1 MIVHGVHAV
10 REALAAENPKVEKIL
25 IRRRSLNPRL
35 QKIVATARRR
45 GIPVEFEAVSRS
57 SAASRRQRHEEVSA
71 RVSGAS
77 PVPLESILRQ
87 RPSLLLAVDGVQD
100 PNNLGALLR
109 TAEAVGIEGVLIPRR
124 RSCSI
129 TPSVVTASAGAALH
143 LKICRVSNLSRTLDQ
158 LKQAGF
164 WIVGLDPGGSTGLD
178 QIDATL
184 RLVVVVG
191 GEHQG
196 LRRLVRRQCDYLAA
210 LPMQGRVASL
220 NLSVAAGVLLYHI
233 SFGRTRSRRGRDQST
248 AQIPSRAPESGSAI
262 DPHDP

>member
-1 MIVHGVHAV
+1 MIVHGIHAV

-35 QKIVATARRR
+35 QEIVEAARRR
-45 GIPVEFEAVSRS
+45 GIPVEFEAVSPS
-57 SAASRRQRHEEVSA
+57 SGAYRRQRHEEVSA
-71 RVSGAS
+71 RVSGAA
-77 PVPLESILRQ
+77 PVSLESILRQ

-109 TAEAVGIEGVLIPRR
+109 TAEAVGSDGVLIPRR

-164 WIVGLDPGGSTGLD
+164 WIVGLDPKGSTGLS

-233 SFGRTRSRRGRDQST
+233 SL
-248 AQIPSRAPESGSAI
+248 SRAPESGSAI
-262 DPHDP
+262 GPHDP

>member
-35 QKIVATARRR
+35 QEIVEAARHR
-45 GIPVEFEAVSRS
+45 GIPIQFEAASRS
-57 SAASRRQRHEEVSA
+57 SAAKSRQRHSEVSA

-77 PVPLESILRQ
+77 PVPLERILSQ
-87 RPSLLLAVDGVQD
+87 QPSLLLAVDGVQD

-109 TAEAVGIEGVLIPRR
+109 TAEAVGVDGVLIPRR

-129 TPSVVTASAGAALH
+129 TPSVVTSSAGAALH
-143 LKICRVSNLSRTLDQ
+143 LKICRISNLSRTLDG
-158 LKQAGF
+158 LKRAGF
-164 WIVGLDPGGSTGLD
+164 WIVGLDPKGSTSLN

-184 RLVVVVG
+184 RLAVVVG

-196 LRRLVRRQCDYLAA
+196 LRRLVRRQCDFLAA

-233 SFGRTRSRRGRDQST
+233 SLRRT
-248 AQIPSRAPESGSAI
+248 GS
-262 DPHDP
+262 PW

>member
-25 IRRRSLNPRL
+25 IRRRDLNPRL
-35 QKIVATARRR
+35 REIVEAARRR
-45 GIPVEFEAVSRS
+45 GIPIQFEPAVRS
-57 SAASRRQRHEEVSA
+57 SPGNRRQRHSEVSA

-77 PVPLESILRQ
+77 PVPLERILSRQ
-87 RPSLLLAVDGVQD
+87 PSLLLAVDGVQD

-109 TAEAVGIEGVLIPRR
+109 TAEAVGVDGVLIPRR

-129 TPSVVTASAGAALH
+129 TPSVVTSSAGAALH
-143 LKICRVSNLSRTLDQ
+143 LKICRISNLSRTLDR

-164 WIVGLDPGGSTGLD
+164 WIVGLDPKGSTSLN

-196 LRRLVRRQCDYLAA
+196 LRRLVRRQCDFLAA

-220 NLSVAAGVLLYHI
+220 NLSVAAGVLLYQI
-233 SFGRTRSRRGRDQST
+233 ALRRTSG
-248 AQIPSRAPESGSAI
+248 APESGSAI
-262 DPHDP
+262 DPRAP

>member
-35 QKIVATARRR
+35 QEIVEAARHR
-45 GIPVEFEAVSRS
+45 GIPIQFEAASRS
-57 SAASRRQRHEEVSA
+57 SAAKSRQRHSEVSA

-77 PVPLESILRQ
+77 PVPLERILSQ
-87 RPSLLLAVDGVQD
+87 QPSLLLAVDGVQD

-109 TAEAVGIEGVLIPRR
+109 TAEAVGVDGVLIPRR

-129 TPSVVTASAGAALH
+129 TPSVVTSSAGAALH
-143 LKICRVSNLSRTLDQ
+143 LKICRISNLSRTLDG
-158 LKQAGF
+158 LKRAGF
-164 WIVGLDPGGSTGLD
+164 WIVGLDPKGSTSLN

-184 RLVVVVG
+184 RLAVVVG

-196 LRRLVRRQCDYLAA
+196 LRRLVRRQCDFLAA

-233 SFGRTRSRRGRDQST
+233 SLRRT
-248 AQIPSRAPESGSAI
+248 GS
-262 DPHDP
+262 P

>member
-35 QKIVATARRR
+35 QEIVEAARDR
-45 GIPVEFEAVSRS
+45 GIPVEFETLSRS
-57 SAASRRQRHEEVSA
+57 SAASRRQRHAEVSA
-71 RVSGAS
+71 RVAGAL
-77 PVPLESILRQ
+77 PVPLESILRK
-87 RPSLLLAVDGVQD
+87 RPSLLLAVDCVQD

-109 TAEAVGIEGVLIPRR
+109 TAEAVGTDGILIPRR

-143 LKICRVSNLSRTLDQ
+143 LKICRVSNLSRTLDR
-158 LKQAGF
+158 LKRAGF

-178 QIDATL
+178 QIDSTL

-210 LPMQGRVASL
+210 LPMRGRVASL

-233 SFGRTRSRRGRDQST
+233 FFDR
-248 AQIPSRAPESGSAI
+248 ISRAPESGSAI
-262 DPHDP
+262 GPHDP

>member
-1 MIVHGVHAV
+1 MIVHGIHAV

-25 IRRRSLNPRL
+25 IRRRRLNPRL
-35 QKIVATARRR
+35 QEIVEAARHR
-45 GIPVEFEAVSRS
+45 GIPIQFEAAPRA
-57 SAASRRQRHEEVSA
+57 SAAKGRQRHSEVSA

-77 PVPLESILRQ
+77 PVPLDRILSQ
-87 RPSLLLAVDGVQD
+87 QPGLLLAVDGVQD

-109 TAEAVGIEGVLIPRR
+109 TAEAVGVDGVLIPRR

-129 TPSVVTASAGAALH
+129 TSSVVTSSAGAALH

-164 WIVGLDPGGSTGLD
+164 WIVGLDPKGSTSLN

-184 RLVVVVG
+184 RLIVVVG

-196 LRRLVRRQCDYLAA
+196 LRRLVRRKCDFLAA

-220 NLSVAAGVLLYHI
+220 NLSVAAGVLLYHL
-233 SFGRTRSRRGRDQST
+233 SLRRTSQ
-248 AQIPSRAPESGSAI
+248 APESGSST
-262 DPHDP
+262 DPRDP

>member
-35 QKIVATARRR
+35 QKIVEAARRR

-57 SAASRRQRHEEVSA
+57 SAAGRRHRHEEVSA

-77 PVPLESILRQ
+77 PVSLDSILRQ

-109 TAEAVGIEGVLIPRR
+109 TAEAVGIDGVLIPRR

-164 WIVGLDPGGSTGLD
+164 WVVGLDPGGSTGLD

-233 SFGRTRSRRGRDQST
+233 SFGRTRSLRGRNQSA
-248 AQIPSRAPESGSAI
+248 AQTPSRAPESGSAI

>member
-10 REALAAENPKVEKIL
+10 REALSAENSRVEKIL
-25 IRRRSLNPRL
+25 VRKRDLNPRL
-35 QKIVATARRR
+35 QEIIETARQL
-45 GIPVEFEAVSRS
+45 GIPIQFEAAVR
-57 SAASRRQRHEEVSA
+57 SAAGNRRQRHSEISA

-77 PVPLESILRQ
+77 PVPLDRILRQ
-87 RPSLLLAVDGVQD
+87 QPSLLLAVDGVQD

-109 TAEAVGIEGVLIPRR
+109 TAEAVGVDGILIPRR

-143 LKICRVSNLSRTLDQ
+143 LKICRVSNLSRTLDE

-164 WIVGLDPGGSTGLD
+164 WIVGLDPKGSTSLN
-178 QIDATL
+178 QIDANL
-184 RLVVVVG
+184 RLAVVVG
-191 GEHQG
+191 GEHRG
-196 LRRLVRRQCDYLAA
+196 LRRLVRRQCDFLAA

-233 SFGRTRSRRGRDQST
+233 ALRRLKE
-248 AQIPSRAPESGSAI
+248 PAPQE
-262 DPHDP
+262 

>member
-1 MIVHGVHAV
+1 MIVHGLHAV
-10 REALAAENPKVEKIL
+10 REALAAENSKVEKIL
-25 IRRRSLNPRL
+25 IRRRNLNPRL
-35 QKIVATARRR
+35 QEIVEAGRRR
-45 GIPVEFEAVSRS
+45 GVPIEFEAMSKS
-57 SAASRRQRHEEVSA
+57 SAAGRRQRHAEVSA

-77 PVPLESILRQ
+77 PVPLERILSRQ
-87 RPSLLLAVDGVQD
+87 PSLLLAVDGVQD

-109 TAEAVGIEGVLIPRR
+109 TAEAVGIGGVLIPRR

-143 LKICRVSNLSRTLDQ
+143 LKICRISNLPRTLDQ

-164 WIVGLDPGGSTGLD
+164 WIVGLDPRGSTSLD
-178 QIDATL
+178 QIDPTL
-184 RLVVVVG
+184 RLAVVVG

-233 SFGRTRSRRGRDQST
+233 AMRRIRSLGGSNPS
-248 AQIPSRAPESGSAI
+248 AASRAPE
-262 DPHDP
+262 

>member
-25 IRRRSLNPRL
+25 IRRRDLNPRL
-35 QKIVATARRR
+35 QEIVESAHHL
-45 GIPVEFEAVSRS
+45 GIPIQFEAAARS
-57 SAASRRQRHEEVSA
+57 SSGKRRQRHSEVSA

-77 PVPLESILRQ
+77 PVPLERILSQ
-87 RPSLLLAVDGVQD
+87 QPNLLVAVDGVQD

-109 TAEAVGIEGVLIPRR
+109 TAEAAGADGVLIPRR
-124 RSCSI
+124 RSCSV

-143 LKICRVSNLSRTLDQ
+143 LKICRVSNLSRTLDE

-164 WIVGLDPGGSTGLD
+164 WIVGLDPRGSTSLN

-196 LRRLVRRQCDYLAA
+196 LRRLVRRQCDFLAA

-220 NLSVAAGVLLYHI
+220 NLSVAAGVLLFHI
-233 SFGRTRSRRGRDQST
+233 SLRRT
-248 AQIPSRAPESGSAI
+248 SRAPESGSAI
-262 DPHDP
+262 DPRDP